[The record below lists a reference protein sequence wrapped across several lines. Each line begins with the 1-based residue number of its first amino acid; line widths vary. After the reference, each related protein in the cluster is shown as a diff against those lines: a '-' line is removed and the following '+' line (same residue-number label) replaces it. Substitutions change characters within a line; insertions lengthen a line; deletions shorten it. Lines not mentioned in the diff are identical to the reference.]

1 MVTLEQVQQAREDYR
16 EVLKQRHSLKRE
28 QWHGEQYKQLTEQF
42 YELYNKW
49 HKLYNRREYE
59 MRKARQLAKKA
70 SV

>member
-1 MVTLEQVQQAREDYR
+1 MVTLEQVQQA
-16 EVLKQRHSLKRE
+16 KRDFKE
-28 QWHGEQYKQLTEQF
+28 AAKRLHEIRRDNWDSEEYEKRKTKF

-59 MRKARQLAKKA
+59 MRRARKLAKV

>member
-1 MVTLEQVQQAREDYR
+1 MVTLEQVQQA
-16 EVLKQRHSLKRE
+16 KRDFHE
-28 QWHGEQYKQLTEQF
+28 ASKYLHEIGRDNWDSEEYEKRKAKF

-59 MRKARQLAKKA
+59 IRKARQLAKKA